1 MKRSRP
7 EPPPADLAARVQ
19 DAIEL
24 LERIRDDRGLLAD
37 VAEEERRRLLIA
49 AGQVARPS
57 PWDKRV
63 LHRAG
68 RARRREQLRRSDEER
83 LAATGIRRTRAEA
96 VFPTPAL
103 TGPRDRDAGHV
114 LTEGAAPPA
123 VLDPRVCYVCKA
135 EFTELHHFYDAM
147 CPGCAEL

>member
-1 MKRSRP
+1 MKRPRS
-7 EPPPADLAARVQ
+7 EPPPADLAERIQ

-37 VAEEERRRLLIA
+37 VAEDQRRRLLIA

-63 LHRAG
+63 LVRAA
-68 RARRREQLRRSDEER
+68 RQRRRDQLRRADESL
-83 LAATGIRRTRAEA
+83 LAETGIRRTRNEA

-103 TGPRDRDAGHV
+103 
-114 LTEGAAPPA
+114 
-123 VLDPRVCYVCKA
+123 
-135 EFTELHHFYDAM
+135 
-147 CPGCAEL
+147 